1 MNWGVE
7 DYAAAAVLIGGVAS
21 AMIMIFRT
29 VRRRRPRFL
38 LAGGVLAVALA
49 IWALLAVG
57 LD

>member
-1 MNWGVE
+1 VE
-7 DYAAAAVLIGGVAS
+7 DYAAAAVLIGGVAGS
-21 AMIMIFRT
+21 MIMIFRT

>member
-7 DYAAAAVLIGGVAS
+7 DYAAAAVLIGGVAG
-21 AMIMIFRT
+21 AMIMIFKN
-29 VRRRRPRFL
+29 VRRRRPRLL